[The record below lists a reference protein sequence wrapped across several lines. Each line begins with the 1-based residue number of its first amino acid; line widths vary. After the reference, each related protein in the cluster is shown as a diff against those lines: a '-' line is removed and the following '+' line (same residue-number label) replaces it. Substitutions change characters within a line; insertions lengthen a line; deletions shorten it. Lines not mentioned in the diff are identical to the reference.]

1 MTAPDT
7 QHGEQQAG
15 HHLPLAAHVLFQ
27 TRDLDEA
34 RERVA
39 AVFCP
44 HRLDRI
50 GRGGFHA
57 RHHHLRGE
65 RLSLNYIDYG
75 AKTLIA
81 PGLLQDFYLLQMPLS
96 GAASIRN
103 GGQDYVSD
111 SGRAAVLN
119 PHLPTTM
126 IWDQDCRQVLI
137 QIERAALEA
146 QLARHLGRRPAGTL
160 TFSGALD
167 LTGRRGAALRG
178 LVLHVLAEADAGRSP
193 LGPASLLGRQIESA
207 LLTGLLE
214 AHGHSQSEA
223 MAGRGGGDL
232 APRIVRRAEEFM
244 LAHPDQPLAIEDVA
258 AAAGVG
264 ARALQLAFRR
274 FRDMTPMEFLRR
286 ARLER
291 AHADLQAARP
301 GTTVTEIATR
311 WGFAHF
317 GRFAQSYR
325 ACYGQ
330 SPSQTLQEARAG
342 YFVN

>member
-1 MTAPDT
+1 MTGAMVP
-7 QHGEQQAG
+7 QPAAG
-15 HHLPLAAHVLFQ
+15 VPLAAHGLFH

-50 GRGGFHA
+50 GAGALDA
-57 RHHHLRGE
+57 RHHHLPGE

-81 PGLLQDFYLLQMPLS
+81 PGLLRHFYLLQMPLS
-96 GAASIRN
+96 GAAAIRN

-111 SGRAAVLN
+111 ARRAAVLN

-126 IWDQDCRQVLI
+126 IWDQGCRQVLV
-137 QIERAALEA
+137 QIGRTALEA
-146 QLARHLGRRPAGTL
+146 HLAQLLGRRPAGPL
-160 TFSGALD
+160 TFEGALD
-167 LTGRRGAALRG
+167 LTTPQGAALRG
-178 LVLHVLAEADAGRSP
+178 LVLHLVAEADSGRP
-193 LGPASLLGRQIESA
+193 VLGRGSLLGRQIESA
-207 LLTGLLE
+207 LMTGLLE
-214 AHGHSQSEA
+214 AHRHSHSRAMEGH
-223 MAGRGGGDL
+223 GGGDL
-232 APRIVRRAEEFM
+232 APRTVRRAEAFM
-244 LAHPDQPLAIEDVA
+244 LAHLDQPLAIEDVA

-264 ARALQLAFRR
+264 VRSLQMAFRR
-274 FRDMTPMEFLRR
+274 FRDGTPMGFLRR

-301 GTTVTEIATR
+301 GTTVTDVATR

-317 GRFAQSYR
+317 GRFAQAYR
-325 ACYGQ
+325 ARYGQ
-330 SPSQTLQEARAG
+330 SPSRTLQDARAG
-342 YFVN
+342 FFVN